1 MPKMKSHRGAGKRFS
16 VTGSGKVKRQ
26 KAFKSHILTKK
37 TSKRK
42 RRLRQEGVIA
52 TRGEEK
58 NIKRLLQAEG
68 ERQMRRVRSN
78 VVRLKR
84 KKQVMKAARGAFG
97 ARSKLWK
104 AAKENVERGWKYAYR
119 DRKNKKRDFRRLWI
133 VRINAGARQHDM
145 SYSVFMNGLKQA
157 GIEIDRKVL
166 SDLAI
171 NDAAAFGALAEKA
184 RAALNAAA

>member
-1 MPKMKSHRGAGKRFS
+1 MPR
-16 VTGSGKVKRQ
+16 VK
-26 KAFKSHILTKK
+26 
-37 TSKRK
+37 
-42 RRLRQEGVIA
+42 
-52 TRGEEK
+52 
-58 NIKRLLQAEG
+58 
-68 ERQMRRVRSN
+68 SN

-104 AAKENVERGWKYAYR
+104 AAKENVERGWRYAYR

-133 VRINAGARQHDM
+133 TRINAAAHLNDM

-166 SDLAI
+166 ADLAVR
-171 NDAAAFGALAEKA
+171 DPEVFAHLVDVARGATTAA
-184 RAALNAAA
+184 